1 MNEKLFEKKTEFI
14 KAYEKALVLDDRS
27 NVKDIVLR
35 YDDIYENEIISI
47 FFNGGGRR
55 DILATGN
62 SNYANA
68 KAILEAVYG

>member
-1 MNEKLFEKKTEFI
+1 MNEKLFEKKMEFI

-35 YDDIYENEIISI
+35 YDDIYENEIITI

-55 DILATGN
+55 EILATGN
-62 SNYANA
+62 SNCANA

>member
-1 MNEKLFEKKTEFI
+1 MNERQFEDKTKFI
-14 KAYEKALVLDDRS
+14 KALEKALILDDRS

-35 YDDIYENEIISI
+35 YDKEHENEIITI
-47 FFNGGGRR
+47 FFTGGGKRE
-55 DILATGN
+55 LVATYN